1 MEVDTHLSVK
11 LISRLTNPLD
21 WWKEN
26 NTPFSYLA
34 QLAKTS
40 LCIPATSTPDLPKG
54 CSQRGYLINY
64 LLKEQNLNSYEV
76 AYHFKSITL
85 MDGYKRK
92 LNKPVASARIH

>member
-1 MEVDTHLSVK
+1 MQ
-11 LISRLTNPLD
+11 R
-21 WWKEN
+21 N
-26 NTPFSYLA
+26 NR
-34 QLAKTS
+34 
-40 LCIPATSTPDLPKG
+40 
-54 CSQRGYLINY
+54 RGYLINY